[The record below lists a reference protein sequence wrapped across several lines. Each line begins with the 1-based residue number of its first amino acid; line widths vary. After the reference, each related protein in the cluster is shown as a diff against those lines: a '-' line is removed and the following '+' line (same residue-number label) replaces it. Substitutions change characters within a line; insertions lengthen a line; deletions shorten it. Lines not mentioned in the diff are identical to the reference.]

1 MRKFTFLQAVP
12 HSFYSADLYRDVAR
26 NWKGAAFGYLILVQS
41 VVLLSTAYQ
50 IHREWASYMDDQ
62 GVAIVQ
68 QMPTVVIDEGVA
80 RVEAE
85 QPYMILD
92 PDTGAAMVIL
102 DTTGEITE
110 ITEDGV
116 GALLTR
122 DRLFVRKDDHKT
134 QIYELSQ
141 IDHFELDSER
151 LEGWRELARDWF
163 VVLMFP
169 FLVFGL
175 AIFRAVQVLFFGVL
189 GNVFAK
195 RVGVRLDFP
204 SLLSLAAVSLTPA
217 ICAEAVLDLPGARP
231 PAQGLIL
238 FGVSLFYFARAVMA
252 NVETQQPLGTPPPIE

>member
-1 MRKFTFLQAVP
+1 MRAFTFLQAVP
-12 HSFYSADLYRDVAR
+12 HSFYSAALYRDVAR
-26 NWKGAAFGYLILVQS
+26 NWRGVAFGYLILLQS
-41 VVLLSTAYQ
+41 VALLSAAYQ
-50 IHREWASYMDDQ
+50 IHREWVSYMDDQ

-110 ITEDGV
+110 LGEDGAR
-116 GALLTR
+116 ALLTR
-122 DRLFVRKDDHKT
+122 DRFFVKKDDHEPR
-134 QIYELSQ
+134 IYELSQ

-151 LEGWRELARDWF
+151 LEGWRKLARNGF
-163 VVLMFP
+163 AVLMFP

-175 AIFRAVQVLFFGVL
+175 AIFRAVQILLYGLL
-189 GNVFAK
+189 GNVFA
-195 RVGVRLDFP
+195 RMVGARLDFP

-217 ICAEAVLDLPGARP
+217 ICAEAVLDLSEQKI

-238 FGVSLFYFARAVMA
+238 FGVSLFYFGRAVMA
-252 NVETQQPLGTPPPIE
+252 NVETQQPLGAPPPIE